1 MPDARGRMYRGR
13 YFYDRF
19 CYKVLYADFVT
30 KTKESREE
38 AKMLNPFKK

>member
-19 CYKVLYADFVT
+19 CYKVLYADFFVT

-38 AKMLNPFKK
+38 AKMLNPF